1 MSYSIQQRSIAVFS
15 LILGTAASAAIPLA
29 MPDVAVAQ
37 FRSTPT
43 PQRDRLVIPAGSEIP
58 AIYDDAEKIVLMP
71 DETMPLTVKV
81 ARNVTSRL
89 GTILI
94 PAGSE
99 ISGQLQPTDG
109 GTQFV
114 ADTIVTPTGTEM
126 AIDATSKTITDTE
139 TIRKGAD
146 TGDILKKAAI
156 GAAAA
161 AAIAEITGDIEFGEV
176 LIGAG
181 LGAASSL
188 ILDRDSVE
196 VVVIDA
202 ETDLDLTLQSDLT
215 LR

>member
-1 MSYSIQQRSIAVFS
+1 MSYTLQQRSIAVFS

-29 MPDVAVAQ
+29 TPDVAVAQ

-58 AIYDDAEKIVLMP
+58 AIYDDAEKIVLVP

-99 ISGQLQPTDG
+99 ISGQLQPADG
-109 GTQFV
+109 GSQFV
-114 ADTIVTPTGTEM
+114 ADTIIPPGRTPM
-126 AIDATSKTITDTE
+126 AIDATSNPITDTE

-146 TGDILKKAAI
+146 TGDVLKKAAI

-161 AAIAEITGDIEFGEV
+161 AAIAEITGDIDLGEV
-176 LIGAG
+176 LLGAG

-196 VVVIDA
+196 VVVVDA
-202 ETDLDLTLQSDLT
+202 DTDLDLTLQSDLT

>member
-1 MSYSIQQRSIAVFS
+1 MSYTLQQRSIAVLT

-29 MPDVAVAQ
+29 APDIAVAQ

-58 AIYDDAEKIVLMP
+58 AIYDEAEKIVLMP

-81 ARNVTSRL
+81 SRNVTSRL

-99 ISGQLQPTDG
+99 ISGQLQPADG
-109 GTQFV
+109 GSQFV
-114 ADTIVTPTGTEM
+114 ADTIIPPAGTPM

-161 AAIAEITGDIEFGEV
+161 AAIAEITGDIDFGEV

-181 LGAASSL
+181 LGAISSL

-196 VVVIDA
+196 VVVVDA

>member
-1 MSYSIQQRSIAVFS
+1 MSYTLQQRSIAVLT

-29 MPDVAVAQ
+29 APDIAVAQ

-58 AIYDDAEKIVLMP
+58 AIYDEAEKIVLMP

-81 ARNVTSRL
+81 SRNVTSRL

-99 ISGQLQPTDG
+99 ISGQLQPADG
-109 GTQFV
+109 GSQFV
-114 ADTIVTPTGTEM
+114 ADTIIPPAGTEM

-161 AAIAEITGDIEFGEV
+161 AAIAEITGDIDFGEV

-181 LGAASSL
+181 LGAISSL

-196 VVVIDA
+196 VVVVDA